1 MIITPAQMR
10 KLARERSASA
20 RSHGGEGEEDL
31 NPDLL
36 VPTTPT
42 SHADRINYTVFEA

>member
-20 RSHGGEGEEDL
+20 RSHGGEGEDL

-36 VPTTPT
+36 VPTIPT